1 VAPLAVKVVDPPL
14 QMVVDV
20 GVMVTDGA
28 AFTVTVSVFGVL
40 LQLPLEPVTV
50 YTVVEDG
57 LTTLLAPDP
66 EGSQV

>member
-1 VAPLAVKVVDPPL
+1 
-14 QMVVDV
+14 MVIDV